1 MFSMCHVTAN
11 CNGPIDIYIYLQNK
25 NFSCALLEAN
35 IFFLLNKNKV
45 ISDMWI
51 IRSNFFYLS
60 AQVRLL
66 ETCDGCVQQNWLYQ
80 N

>member
-1 MFSMCHVTAN
+1 MGLLTFTFIYKIKIFHVL
-11 CNGPIDIYIYLQNK
+11 YFNK
-25 NFSCALLEAN
+25 KQG